1 MLESAMS
8 AFLEL
13 RNVRKEFHS
22 PSSKRP
28 IVAVEDISIVLEKGQ
43 TLGIVGESG
52 SGKSTLG
59 RLMLRLIEP
68 TSGSIEFNSIDILS
82 EKPVQLRKLRS
93 QMQMIF
99 QDPMSSLNPRMSVR
113 SLIGEPLDIHKVG
126 TPSDR
131 KAAVAE
137 IARKVG
143 IELSAL
149 DKYPHEFSGGQRQRI
164 SIARAVINHPSLIVA
179 DEPVSALDVSIQSQI
194 LNLLMDLR
202 NEMHLTFVFI
212 SHDLSVVRHIADR
225 VAVMYLGNIVESA
238 PTEELFN
245 NPQHPYTKALI
256 SAIPQV
262 KSHLTTSEK
271 TERIILRGDIPNP
284 ASAPSGC
291 HFHPRCPVA
300 LPTCSE
306 LVPLLRNYSE
316 HHEVSCHLV
325 DVASAK

>member
-1 MLESAMS
+1 MS
-8 AFLEL
+8 NILEL

-22 PSSKRP
+22 SSTKHP
-28 IVAVEDISIVLEKGQ
+28 IVAVDDISISLGKGQ

-68 TSGSIEFNSIDILS
+68 TSGAIEFNSIDILK
-82 EKPVQLRKLRS
+82 EKPAQLRNLRS

-99 QDPMSSLNPRMSVR
+99 QDPMSSLNSRMTVR

-126 TPSDR
+126 SSSDR
-131 KAAVAE
+131 KAAIEA
-137 IARKVG
+137 IAQKVG
-143 IELSAL
+143 IALNAL

-164 SIARAVINHPSLIVA
+164 SIARAVINSPSLIVA

-262 KSHLTTSEK
+262 KSHLTAGEK
-271 TERIILRGDIPNP
+271 AERIILLGDIPNP
-284 ASAPSGC
+284 ANAPSGC

-306 LVPLLRNYSE
+306 SVPFLRNFSE
-316 HHEVSCHLV
+316 HHEVSCNLV
-325 DVASAK
+325 DMPSSQG

>member
-1 MLESAMS
+1 MKPI
-8 AFLEL
+8 LEL
-13 RNVRKEFHS
+13 KNLRKEFNS
-22 PSSKRP
+22 SSSKRP
-28 IVAVEDISIVLEKGQ
+28 IVAVDEISIKLEAGK

-68 TSGSIEFNSIDILS
+68 TSGTVEFDGVNIL
-82 EKPVQLRKLRS
+82 EIKTAELRAMRS

-113 SLIGEPLDIHKVG
+113 ALIGEPLDIHKVG
-126 TPSDR
+126 TPTER
-131 KAAVAE
+131 AAA
-137 IARKVG
+137 IAKIATKVG
-143 IELSAL
+143 IAIEAL

-164 SIARAVINHPSLIVA
+164 SIARAVINNPRLIVA

-202 NEMHLTFVFI
+202 NELKLTFVFI
-212 SHDLSVVRHIADR
+212 SHDLSVVRHISDQ

-262 KSHLTTSEK
+262 EASKKS
-271 TERIILRGDIPNP
+271 ERIILGGDIPNP
-284 ASAPSGC
+284 ADAPSGC

-300 LPTCSE
+300 ITRCATDIPALQKLSDG
-306 LVPLLRNYSE
+306 
-316 HHEVSCHLV
+316 HEAACHLLDLV
-325 DVASAK
+325 SSPNTGRAQ